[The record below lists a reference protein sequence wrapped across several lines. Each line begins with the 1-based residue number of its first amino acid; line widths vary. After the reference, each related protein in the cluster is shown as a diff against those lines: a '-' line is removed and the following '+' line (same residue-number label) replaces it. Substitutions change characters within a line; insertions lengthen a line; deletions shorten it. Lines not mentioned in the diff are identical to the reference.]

1 MVKLGFF
8 AALTAIVCA
17 LGIATSSADDAG
29 KPCIRKDF
37 KTDLVKN
44 ACAKGGQ
51 DAARDAMKAWN
62 KDKKI
67 TNCNK
72 CHTKLAPNY
81 ELKVDGLKQYTDL
94 GGK

>member
-8 AALTAIVCA
+8 GSLTAIICA

-29 KPCIRKDF
+29 KPCFRKTF
-37 KTDLVKN
+37 KTELVKN
-44 ACAKGGQ
+44 ACSKGGQ

-62 KDKKI
+62 KEKKI
-67 TNCNK
+67 QNCNK
-72 CHTKLAPNY
+72 CHTKLGPNY
-81 ELKVDGLKQYTDL
+81 ELKDDGLKQFLDA